1 MKELY
6 KIAIFHDEE
15 SLNKWFENQHELQ
28 SNTYELELIS
38 VTPLR
43 VSFSGRIIF
52 SVIYVITKMPLK

>member
-6 KIAIFHDEE
+6 KIAIFRDEE

-38 VTPLR
+38 VTPIQDTIN
-43 VSFSGRIIF
+43 GRIIF